1 MKKNTFRV
9 YYVDVNDKKMM
20 GVVERFNRTIRG
32 LINKYL
38 TTYKTTKYID
48 VLNKIVHTYNTTY
61 HSTIKSSPIDAD
73 VGVIQ
78 GVLQDKELKAMKEE
92 QVFDIGDSVRFIKNR
107 VMFEK
112 GSLPKWSKEVH
123 KTIDKKVHSYKLD
136 NGKFYKY
143 YQLQGV
149 KGVETFEPQK
159 QPRAGVTRETL
170 RQDNRVRRT
179 LKSDDMDVGM
189 VIHEDRVR
197 NRPNRY
203 ASYKY
208 K

>member
-1 MKKNTFRV
+1 M

-48 VLNKIVHTYNTTY
+48 VLKKIVHNNNTTY

-107 VMFEK
+107 
-112 GSLPKWSKEVH
+112 
-123 KTIDKKVHSYKLD
+123 
-136 NGKFYKY
+136 
-143 YQLQGV
+143 
-149 KGVETFEPQK
+149 
-159 QPRAGVTRETL
+159 
-170 RQDNRVRRT
+170 
-179 LKSDDMDVGM
+179 
-189 VIHEDRVR
+189 
-197 NRPNRY
+197 
-203 ASYKY
+203 
-208 K
+208 